1 MFQEIIQ
8 NATIYSAKKILHN
21 AMNSYLHIQDVSY
34 QVKRE
39 FDKTKKYLLYIH
51 IPFCHTF
58 CPFCSFHKFKYEE
71 ETAKK
76 YFQFLRIELRK
87 LHNEGVSF
95 DSLYVGGGTT
105 LINEKELIQTLQLA
119 KELFDIKEISCE
131 SDPNHLS
138 KESLQNFSGL
148 IDRLSV
154 GVQSFD
160 DEILRRVARYEK
172 FGSGKEIIK
181 KLEFMQK
188 YIPNTN
194 IDLIFNFPMQ
204 TKEMLEEDLQIA
216 KNLEVSQITTYP
228 LMSSELTRQ
237 KMLNAFDEKVN
248 NSEFEF
254 YQLIREQLK
263 EYQTNN
269 AWSFSKIK
277 TKLND
282 EYVGNHD
289 EYIGI
294 GSGAFSFLNGNLYI
308 NAFDLDTYAS
318 LVKIWP
324 HAIVAKS
331 TFSKKEQLKY
341 HFLTGLFSGSIDTQK
356 FNQTFQTNIQ
366 KVLAQEIYM
375 MQRSKALLVSPH
387 SLKTTK
393 FGDYLV
399 LSLMK
404 EFYAGMDKVRAM
416 FRQNLYE
423 LAV

>member
-1 MFQEIIQ
+1 MLKKIIQ
-8 NATIYSAKKILHN
+8 NATIYSAKKIMSD
-21 AMNSYLHIQDVSY
+21 AMDTNLDIQNVHY
-34 QVKRE
+34 PIQRQ

-71 ETAKK
+71 DLAKK
-76 YFQFLRIELRK
+76 YFKFLRMELRK
-87 LHNEGVSF
+87 VHNEGFHF

-105 LINEKELIQTLQLA
+105 LINEEELIKTLSLA
-119 KELFDIKEISCE
+119 KKLFDIKEISCE
-131 SDPNHLS
+131 SDPNHIS
-138 KESLQNFSGL
+138 PDSLNKFVGL

-160 DEILRRVARYEK
+160 DTILKRVARYDK
-172 FGSGKEIIK
+172 FGSGKEVAK

-194 IDLIFNFPMQ
+194 VDLIFNFPMQ
-204 TKEMLEEDLQIA
+204 TKQMLEKDLHIA
-216 KNLEVSQITTYP
+216 KNLELSQITTYP
-228 LMSSELTRQ
+228 LMSSKITRQ
-237 KMLNAFDEKVN
+237 KMLNAFDEKTN
-248 NSEFEF
+248 DSEFEF
-254 YQLIREQLK
+254 YSIIKEQLK

-282 EYVGNHD
+282 EYVGSHD

-308 NAFDLDTYAS
+308 NAFDLDTYAD
-318 LVKIWP
+318 LVTKQP
-324 HAIVAKS
+324 HAIVAQS
-331 TFSKKEQLKY
+331 SFNKKAQLKY
-341 HFLTGLFSGSIDTQK
+341 HFLTALFNGKIDIKQ
-356 FNQTFQTNIQ
+356 FNENFNTNLQ
-366 KVLAQEIYM
+366 KVLGQELYM
-375 MQRSKALLVSPH
+375 LKRSHAICISQNTLT
-387 SLKTTK
+387 TTK
-393 FGDYLV
+393 FGSYLA
-399 LSLMK
+399 LCMMK

-416 FRQNLYE
+416 FKQRLYA